1 MKLEAKAIFLLTLA
15 LLTVASASFARAPE
29 TPGTAQAPA
38 AGKTVA
44 DVPAANP
51 QDVGTLDAIVTA
63 VYDVISGPPGPRD
76 WNRFNSLFA
85 PDARLIA
92 VRTPKDGGKPALV
105 VMTPKGYEERAG
117 KHFLEHGF
125 FEHEIGRKTDSFG
138 AMTHIYTTYESRE
151 TKDGKPIDRGINS
164 MEFFYDGTRWWC
176 VQIYWDSE
184 RPGNP
189 IPEKYLGSKQS

>member
-1 MKLEAKAIFLLTLA
+1 MKVGTKEIVLLTLG
-15 LLTVASASFARAPE
+15 LLTAANAGFARPPE
-29 TPGTAQAPA
+29 KRQTAQAPA
-38 AGKTVA
+38 AAVA
-44 DVPAANP
+44 DVPAANAK
-51 QDVGTLDAIVTA
+51 DVATLDAMVTA

-92 VRTPKDGGKPALV
+92 VTTPKDGGKPSLV
-105 VMTPKGYEERAG
+105 VMTPKGYEQRAG

-189 IPEKYLGSKQS
+189 IPEKYLGK